1 MRLIPDIEVL
11 PPLVQLTN
19 HVKENAKQAVIPA
32 PTKVN
37 AVNCGAFGGI
47 AGTSRDCPA
56 PTGAW
61 KTRELR
67 SWEATM
73 IYRNRSR
80 NFAFSELPSF
90 EVTTL
95 WTMQ

>member
-11 PPLVQLTN
+11 PPLVQLTS
-19 HVKENAKQAVIPA
+19 HVKENANQAVIPA
-32 PTKVN
+32 PAKVN
-37 AVNCGAFGGI
+37 AVNCGAFGDI

-61 KTRELR
+61 KARELR
-67 SWEATM
+67 SCEATM
-73 IYRNRSR
+73 IYRNLSK
-80 NFAFSELPSF
+80 NFALSELPSL

-95 WTMQ
+95 